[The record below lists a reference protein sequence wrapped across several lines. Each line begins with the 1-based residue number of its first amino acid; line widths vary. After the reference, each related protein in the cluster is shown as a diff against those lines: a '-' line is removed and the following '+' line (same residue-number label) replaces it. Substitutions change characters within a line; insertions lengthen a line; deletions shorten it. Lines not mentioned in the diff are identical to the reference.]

1 MKFLK
6 NILKTLFKI
15 INPVYHLKTNTL
27 FVLFIVGL
35 LLLYIHNSYRVYRKA
50 ETYKKLQEKLQETK
64 TEYMT
69 LNAKVG
75 QRKKL
80 SVVLDALKKRGL
92 KPLRKPP
99 YKLEV
104 KKQ

>member
-1 MKFLK
+1 MKVLK
-6 NILKTLFKI
+6 NILKTFFKI

-27 FVLFIVGL
+27 FVLFVVAL
-35 LLLYIHNSYRVYRKA
+35 LLLYINNSYRVFRKA
-50 ETYKKLQEKLQETK
+50 EKYKKLQIKLQETK

-80 SVVLDALKKRGL
+80 SVVLEVLKKRGL

-99 YKLEV
+99 YKLEIE
-104 KKQ
+104 KQ